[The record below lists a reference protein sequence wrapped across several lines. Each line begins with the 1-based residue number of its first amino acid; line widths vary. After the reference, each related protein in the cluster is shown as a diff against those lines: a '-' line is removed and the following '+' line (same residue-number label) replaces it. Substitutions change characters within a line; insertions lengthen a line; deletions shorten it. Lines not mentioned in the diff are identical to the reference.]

1 MKISGRNINNFRY
14 AGDTTLLAESKEE
27 IKSLLM
33 KVKEEMKGTLTH
45 YIAPTVSV
53 VMCLNKPQENWLET
67 TEQRNWT
74 ISMTPG

>member
-1 MKISGRNINNFRY
+1 
-14 AGDTTLLAESKEE
+14 
-27 IKSLLM
+27 M

-53 VMCLNKPQENWLET
+53 VMCLNKPQENCLET

-74 ISMTPG
+74 ISMTQGWNWLVLYW